1 MRHALLHIVSVGTLL
16 LSIDAKSQPKP
27 GTDKRRVLT
36 YAGKQTRAV
45 PRHSIAQ
52 DSIPRCTTRHVNMLH
67 VSVLGN
73 SSQSQPY
80 RRCLHDGYCIA
91 GMVPRLVIFYRLTS
105 GTTTHA
111 VAHSMRTRLVAS
123 VTCHWRC
130 SISRTSGRM
139 TLAYRGQRSTM
150 HRANSFGLFFPCTSR
165 HRHRRRLPS
174 SVMAEH
180 SRSGEDL
187 GDPAVS
193 AAHLLSA

>member
-105 GTTTHA
+105 WTTTHVWPTRCGRVSSRLSHVIGVVPSQERP
-111 VAHSMRTRLVAS
+111 VA
-123 VTCHWRC
+123 
-130 SISRTSGRM
+130 
-139 TLAYRGQRSTM
+139 
-150 HRANSFGLFFPCTSR
+150 
-165 HRHRRRLPS
+165 
-174 SVMAEH
+174 
-180 SRSGEDL
+180 
-187 GDPAVS
+187 
-193 AAHLLSA
+193 